1 MTRRIALI
9 AAGAGLAGAYLLVDA
24 PAAKAVLVV
33 LVTGGSA
40 AAVAAGIH
48 RHRPPRVAPWL
59 LVGGGQLVWA
69 VAWVLWQVPIV
80 FEDRVPAPGAPV
92 NLVFLAGN
100 LLVAASLVV
109 IIVMRERD
117 YVGVV
122 DAAAIAASLGVVAWA
137 GLLHR
142 YAHSPSVSA
151 AGEAVQIAYGL
162 VDVLLVALVVRV
174 LVAPVRWSLSL
185 AFVLAAPL
193 AVVASDGIWNWLTQL
208 GDYNPGT
215 VGDAG
220 WIGFSLFTAAAAL
233 HPTMRDVFVLAER
246 RQRHLRWD
254 RMTLLAA
261 TILVCPA
268 TYLVEEAIG
277 TPDAPPL
284 VAGGAVIGAVV
295 LIRLALVLRG
305 QEAIARHLGELA
317 AIVESTEDAVI
328 ATDLD
333 GTITSWNGGAEALYG
348 HRADE
353 VIGRSVLLIVPN
365 ERRELV
371 GETMEIARRGGH
383 IERHDATGV
392 HKDGSSVE
400 VALTVSPIRDDQGRV
415 VGTATI
421 ARDISERVAHQAE
434 LAAQNERLRELDR
447 LKDDFVASVSHELR
461 TPLTSIRGYLEL
473 VRDDG
478 GLDEE
483 QERMLAIV
491 DRNAARLLRLVSDLL
506 FVAQLDAGKL
516 KLEREQVDLAALAEE
531 AIEAAGPRAAAAS
544 VALRLQADHVVVDGD
559 RSRLAQ
565 VLDNLL
571 SNAIKFTPAGGRV
584 EVTVARTDRGTAR
597 IEVADTGMGIPEDEC
612 GRLFER
618 FFRTSGAMRA
628 AVPGTGLGL
637 TIVQAI
643 TEGHDGSVSVESRVG
658 EGTTF
663 VVDLPAGVREPAR
676 A

>member
-1 MTRRIALI
+1 MTRPIALI
-9 AAGAGLAGAYLLVDA
+9 AVGAGLAGTYLLVDVDA
-24 PAAKAVLVV
+24 VRAVLVV
-33 LVTGGSA
+33 LVSGGSA
-40 AAVAAGIH
+40 AAVAAGIR
-48 RHRPPRVAPWL
+48 RHRPRPLAPWV

-69 VAWVLWQVPIV
+69 IAWVVWELPIV
-80 FEDRVPAPGAPV
+80 FHDRVPSAGSTI

-100 LLVAASLVV
+100 LLVAASLAV
-109 IIVMRERD
+109 ILVMRERD
-117 YVGVV
+117 ALGVV

-142 YAHSPSVSA
+142 YTNSPLVSA
-151 AGEAVQIAYGL
+151 GGEVVQIAYGL
-162 VDVLLVALVVRV
+162 ADVLLVALVVRV
-174 LVAPVRWSLSL
+174 LVAPIRRSLSL
-185 AFVLAAPL
+185 ALLLAAPL
-193 AVVASDGIWNWLTQL
+193 ALVASDGIWNWLTLL

-220 WIGFSLFTAAAAL
+220 WIAFSLFTAAGAL
-233 HPTMRDVFVLAER
+233 HPSMRDVFVLAER
-246 RQRHLRWD
+246 RERHFHWGRLA
-254 RMTLLAA
+254 MLAA

-268 TYLVEEAIG
+268 TYLVEAAVG
-277 TPDAPPL
+277 TPDASPL
-284 VAGGAVIGAVV
+284 VAGGAIIGALV
-295 LIRLALVLRG
+295 LIRLALVLRA
-305 QEAIARHLGELA
+305 QEAIARRLGELA

-333 GTITSWNGGAEALYG
+333 GTITSWNGGAEELYG

-371 GETMEIARRGGH
+371 AETMEIARRGGH
-383 IERHDATGV
+383 IDRHDATGV
-392 HKDGSSVE
+392 HKNGTSVD
-400 VALTVSPIRDDQGRV
+400 VALTVSPIRDDHGRV

-421 ARDISERVAHQAE
+421 ARDISDRVAHQAE

-506 FVAQLDAGKL
+506 FVAQLDAGTL
-516 KLEREQVDLAALAEE
+516 TLERERVDLAALAGE
-531 AIEAAGPRAAAAS
+531 AIEAARPRADGAS
-544 VALRLQADHVVVDGD
+544 VELELDADQVIVDGD
-559 RSRLAQ
+559 RSRLGQ
-565 VLDNLL
+565 VFDNLL

-584 EVTVARTDRGTAR
+584 RVSVAPDGRVVR
-597 IEVADTGMGIPEDEC
+597 IAVADTGMGIPEEEC

-618 FFRTSGAMRA
+618 FFRTSSATRA

-643 TEGHDGSVSVESRVG
+643 AESHDGRVSVESRVG

-663 VVDLPAGVREPAR
+663 AVELPAGVREPAT

>member
-1 MTRRIALI
+1 MIRRTALI
-9 AAGAGLAGAYLLVDA
+9 AAGAALAGAYLLVDVDA
-24 PAAKAVLVV
+24 SRAVLVV
-33 LVTGGSA
+33 LVSGGSA
-40 AAVAAGIH
+40 VAVAAGIR
-48 RHRPPRVAPWL
+48 RHRPRHVAPWL
-59 LVGGGQLVWA
+59 LVGGAQLVWA
-69 VAWVLWQVPIV
+69 IGWVLWQLPIV
-80 FEDRVPAPGAPV
+80 FEDRVPLAGSTI

-100 LLVAASLVV
+100 LLLAASLGV

-117 YVGVV
+117 ALGVV
-122 DAAAIAASLGVVAWA
+122 DAAAITASLGVVAWA

-142 YAHSPSVSA
+142 YTHSPTVSPQ
-151 AGEAVQIAYGL
+151 GDAVQISYGL

-174 LVAPVRWSLSL
+174 LVAPIRRSLSL
-185 AFVLAAPL
+185 GFLLAAPL

-220 WIGFSLFTAAAAL
+220 WIAFSFLTAAGAL
-233 HPTMRDVFVLAER
+233 HPSMRVVFVLAER
-246 RQRHLRWD
+246 RERHLHWGRLA
-254 RMTLLAA
+254 MLAA
-261 TILVCPA
+261 TILVCPG
-268 TYLVEEAIG
+268 TYLVEAAVG

-305 QEAIARHLGELA
+305 QEAIGRHLAELA

-333 GTITSWNGGAEALYG
+333 GTITSWNGGAEELYG
-348 HRADE
+348 HRAAE
-353 VIGRSVLLIVPN
+353 VIGRSVLLIIPN
-365 ERRELV
+365 ERREV
-371 GETMEIARRGGH
+371 VAETMAIARRGGH
-383 IERHDATGV
+383 IDRHDATGV
-392 HKDGSSVE
+392 HKNGTLVD
-400 VALTVSPIRDDQGRV
+400 VALTVSPIRDHQGRV

-421 ARDISERVAHQAE
+421 ARDISERLAHQGE
-434 LAAQNERLRELDR
+434 LAAQNERLRELDH

-473 VRDDG
+473 VREDG
-478 GLDEE
+478 GLDDE

-491 DRNAARLLRLVSDLL
+491 DRNASRLLRLVSDLL

-516 KLEREQVDLAALAEE
+516 TIERAPVDLAALADE
-531 AIEAAGPRAAAAS
+531 AIEAARPRAVGAS
-544 VALRLQADHVVVDGD
+544 VELELDADHVIVDGD

-584 EVTVARTDRGTAR
+584 RVSVARAGGAAR
-597 IEVADTGMGIPEDEC
+597 MAVADTGMGIPEEDR

-618 FFRTSGAMRA
+618 FFRTSTAMRA

-637 TIVQAI
+637 TIVRAI
-643 TEGHDGSVSVESRVG
+643 AESHDGSVSVESRVG

-663 VVDLPAGVREPAR
+663 VVELPAGVREPAP

>member
-9 AAGAGLAGAYLLVDA
+9 AAGAALAGAYLLFDVDA
-24 PAAKAVLVV
+24 VRAVLMV
-33 LVTGGSA
+33 LGSGGSA
-40 AAVAAGIH
+40 VAVVVGVR
-48 RHRPPRVAPWL
+48 RHRPRPLAPWI
-59 LVGGGQLVWA
+59 LVGGAQLVWA
-69 VAWVLWQVPIV
+69 IAWVLWQVPIV
-80 FEDRVPAPGAPV
+80 FQDRVPSAGSTI
-92 NLVFLAGN
+92 NLVFLGGN
-100 LLVAASLVV
+100 LLVAASLAV

-117 YVGVV
+117 VLGVV

-142 YAHSPSVSA
+142 YTHTPSVSA
-151 AGEAVQIAYGL
+151 GGEAVQIAYGL
-162 VDVLLVALVVRV
+162 ADVLLVALVVRV
-174 LVAPVRWSLSL
+174 LVAPIRQSPSL
-185 AFVLAAPL
+185 ALLLAAPL
-193 AVVASDGIWNWLTQL
+193 ALVASDGIWNWLTQL

-220 WIGFSLFTAAAAL
+220 WIAFSLFTAAGAL
-233 HPTMRDVFVLAER
+233 QPSMRDVFALAER
-246 RQRHLRWD
+246 RERRLHWD
-254 RMTLLAA
+254 RLAMLAA

-268 TYLVEEAIG
+268 TYLVEAALG

-284 VAGGAVIGAVV
+284 VAGGAIIGTVV

-305 QEAIARHLGELA
+305 QEAIARRLGELA

-333 GTITSWNGGAEALYG
+333 GTITSWNGGAEELYG

-365 ERRELV
+365 ERREV
-371 GETMEIARRGGH
+371 VAETMEIARRGGH
-383 IERHDATGV
+383 IDRHDATGV
-392 HKDGSSVE
+392 HKNGTSVD

-421 ARDISERVAHQAE
+421 ARDISQRVAHQAE

-478 GLDEE
+478 GLDDE
-483 QERMLAIV
+483 QQRMLAIV

-516 KLEREQVDLAALAEE
+516 TIERGRVDLATLAAES
-531 AIEAAGPRAAAAS
+531 IEAARPRADGAS
-544 VALRLQADHVVVDGD
+544 VGLELDADQVIVDGD
-559 RSRLAQ
+559 RSRLGQ

-571 SNAIKFTPAGGRV
+571 SNAIKFTAAGGRV
-584 EVTVARTDRGTAR
+584 RVSVVQDGRVVR
-597 IEVADTGMGIPEDEC
+597 IAVADTGMGIPEEEC

-618 FFRTSGAMRA
+618 FFRTSSATRA

-643 TEGHDGSVSVESRVG
+643 AASHDGRVSVESRVG
-658 EGTTF
+658 AGTTF
-663 VVDLPAGVREPAR
+663 VVELPAGVREPAT